1 MNKNKLKY
9 ILVSLYTILLLN
21 VNNISY
27 AILPKKIVNP
37 VYDMFESFFW
47 IIAIPILLVA
57 AIIYYIKQKDNPK
70 RIKSVIRMIIFGT
83 IIIGAIYVLG
93 LSIIPEYK

>member
-37 VYDMFESFFW
+37 VYDMFESFF
-47 IIAIPILLVA
+47 
-57 AIIYYIKQKDNPK
+57 
-70 RIKSVIRMIIFGT
+70 
-83 IIIGAIYVLG
+83 G
-93 LSIIPEYK
+93 L